1 MKVKIC
7 GITNRED
14 ALLAVDLGADAL
26 GFIFVSSSPR
36 YIQPTIAG
44 NIIKE
49 LPPFITTV
57 GVFVDPSEEEISSV
71 IQQSGITSVQLHGNE
86 SPQFCTK
93 MQITVIKA
101 FRVDKNFQV
110 SGLSKYEVSSFLL
123 DTYVE
128 GSLGGTGKT
137 FDWKTAIEAKKIG
150 KIILAGGL
158 HPENIVEAIQVV
170 QPYAVDVNS
179 GVEQA
184 PGRKDREKLVRLFKN
199 IQKAQETLK

>member
-36 YIQPTIAG
+36 YIQPTIAS

-57 GVFVDPSEEEISSV
+57 GVFVDSSKEEISSV
-71 IQQSGITSVQLHGNE
+71 IQQTGITTVQLHGNE

-93 MQITVIKA
+93 MQIPVIKA

-179 GVEQA
+179 GVEQT
-184 PGRKDREKLVRLFKN
+184 PGRKEREKLERLFRN

>member
-36 YIQPTIAG
+36 YIQPTIAS